1 MSDPRKS
8 NLRTVGALA
17 GVAVVMVG
25 MSFAAVPLY
34 RIFCA
39 VTGFGGTPGRV
50 EAAGDQVLDQTIKV
64 RFDASTMKMPWVFR
78 PAQTEIELRI
88 GETGLAFYE
97 ATNPTD
103 RVITGRASFN
113 VTPYSTG
120 AYFDK
125 IECFCFTEQRLEPGE
140 TVSMPVSFFVDPAIV
155 DDPEAGLVP
164 VITLSYT
171 FYETEESRE
180 LAALNAAGDDTAAAP
195 SATN

>member
-17 GVAVVMVG
+17 GVAVFMVG

-50 EAAGDQVLDQTIKV
+50 EAAGDQILDRTIKV
-64 RFDASTMKMPWVFR
+64 RFDASTMKMPWIFR

-97 ATNPTD
+97 ASNPTD
-103 RVITGRASFN
+103 RVITGRASYN

-125 IECFCFTEQRLEPGE
+125 IECFCFTEQRLEPGQ

-180 LAALNAAGDDTAAAP
+180 LAALNADGDKTAAAP